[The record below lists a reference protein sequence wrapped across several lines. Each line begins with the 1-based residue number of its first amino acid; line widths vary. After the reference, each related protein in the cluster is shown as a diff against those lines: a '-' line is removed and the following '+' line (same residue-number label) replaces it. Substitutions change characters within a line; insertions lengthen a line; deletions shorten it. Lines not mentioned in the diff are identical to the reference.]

1 MYTRNFRRFETDGQ
15 LLKMQK
21 ERERELLKDL
31 TFDSLSDEKDNEL
44 EAGYSVVTAPAPPAE
59 VPAVAKPAGGLL
71 GNLFG
76 GILGNWS
83 FDDLILIGL
92 TLYLLTD
99 NNEGNDLLV
108 ILLVLLLT

>member
-1 MYTRNFRRFETDGQ
+1 MYTRNFRKLETDGQ
-15 LLKMQK
+15 LFQVQK
-21 ERERELLKDL
+21 EREKELLG
-31 TFDSLSDEKDNEL
+31 EL
-44 EAGYSVVTAPAPPAE
+44 VLPETPNQTQTAAE
-59 VPAVAKPAGGLL
+59 PVKAVAGVSKQESGLL

-76 GILGNWS
+76 GILSGWS

-99 NNEGNDLLV
+99 KNEGNDLLV